1 MSWEAVAGHVN
12 SADDGGNLLFD
23 EPGEAPL
30 LKHGVRIEI
39 NLVLEKLNIV
49 AQGLEIV
56 RQEAPT
62 ASDVFVDLPNLFAR
76 LFARPNR

>member
-1 MSWEAVAGHVN
+1 MSWEAVAGHVD

-23 EPGEAPL
+23 ELGQAPL

-49 AQGLEIV
+49 TQSLEIV

-62 ASDVFVDLPNLFAR
+62 VSDIFVDLPNLCAR
-76 LFARPNR
+76 LFVRPNR